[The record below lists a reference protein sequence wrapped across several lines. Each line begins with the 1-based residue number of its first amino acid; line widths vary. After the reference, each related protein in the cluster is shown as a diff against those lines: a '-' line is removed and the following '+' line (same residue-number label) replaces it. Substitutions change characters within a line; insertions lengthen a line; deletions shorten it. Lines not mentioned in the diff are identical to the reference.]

1 MAIDKSLILTLSY
14 EVGVIAISTIATFLS
29 PGIGGLLISGV
40 IQILGDLGLEFAN
53 GGVPN
58 NITWYITEFLTAFSP
73 YFKEFKASKIES
85 NILRKSEK
93 ILTFVEE
100 QLQKVDD
107 FLFESINKLKEL
119 PSKQFKL
126 ASGLTQDL
134 EEEVKLIETQ
144 EIAREKFETKDVKI
158 KVKKKVSSFTPNTK
172 NPDSWIAGVGFEE
185 RERFGPRDIRGDLVI
200 VYYVNNAHRV
210 GYTLK
215 PIEKIVLGRT
225 SAGETVS
232 GGKNNKDRYKKISV
246 EKNLGKGKI
255 TRKVVFKGA
264 KYFSDYLGFC
274 KAGSWGGYYMRR
286 WMVGLPGR
294 KEQVNSLILFGSIW
308 RVYSKIKTLTGDAND
323 AIFNSKDFFTGKGK
337 EYFGQTQFGSSYNKV
352 TGVFSKTSN
361 LKKNPIQSGGDFFK
375 SKLEQRR
382 DFSRENNLHK
392 KRR

>member
-14 EVGVIAISTIATFLS
+14 EVGIIAISTISTFLT
-29 PGIGGLLISGV
+29 PGLGGLIISGV
-40 IQILGDLGLEFAN
+40 IQILGDLGLEFAT
-53 GGVPN
+53 GGIPN
-58 NITWYITEFLTAFSP
+58 NIMWYLTEFLTAFSP
-73 YFKEFKASKIES
+73 YFKELKEAKVES
-85 NILRKSEK
+85 NILRKTESA
-93 ILTFVEE
+93 LAFVEE
-100 QLQKVDD
+100 KLQKVDD
-107 FLFESINKLKEL
+107 FLFDSIEKLKVTVG
-119 PSKQFKL
+119 KQFKPS
-126 ASGLTQDL
+126 SGLTEDL
-134 EEEVKLIETQ
+134 EEEVKLIEAQ
-144 EIAREKFETKDVKI
+144 EVAREKFQSSEAKI

-172 NPDSWIAGVGFEE
+172 NVDSWIAGVGFEE
-185 RERFGPRDIRGDLVI
+185 RARFGPRDIRGDLVI

-210 GYTLK
+210 GYALK

-232 GGKNNKDRYKKISV
+232 GGKNNKDRYRKVEIKKDIS
-246 EKNLGKGKI
+246 KGKM

-294 KEQVNSLILFGSIW
+294 KEQVNSLVLFGSLW
-308 RVYSKIKTLTGDAND
+308 RVYSKIKALSGDAKD
-323 AIFNSKDFFTGKGK
+323 VIFNSKDYFTGKGK

-352 TGVFSKTSN
+352 TDVFSKSNN
-361 LKKNPIQSGGDFFK
+361 LKNNPIQTSGDVFK
-375 SKLEQRR
+375 SKFEQRR